1 MKKGNWSGGWRIPS
15 EKELAKRKRL
25 KELRSNRQSKA
36 LTILATLKKAD
47 AITIIVG
54 LKNWSRVEA
63 TTWIEQHR
71 GE

>member
-1 MKKGNWSGGWRIPS
+1 MKAKWYGGWRIPS

-25 KELRSNRQSKA
+25 KELRLNRQCKA
-36 LTILATLKKAD
+36 LAVLTTLKKAD
-47 AITIIVG
+47 AITIIAG

-63 TTWIEQHR
+63 TTWVEQHR